1 MEKKMQPWKEKIG
14 MHKKITCSDTKKSS
28 KKLYNNKKT
37 DSIRVYALMNPKEIV
52 VLTQTSIQL

>member
-1 MEKKMQPWKEKIG
+1 MQPWKEKIG